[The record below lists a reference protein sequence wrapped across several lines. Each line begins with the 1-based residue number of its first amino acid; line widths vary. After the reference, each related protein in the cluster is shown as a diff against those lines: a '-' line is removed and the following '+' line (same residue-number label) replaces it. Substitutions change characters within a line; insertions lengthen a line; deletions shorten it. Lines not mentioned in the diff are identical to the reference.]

1 MFMRW
6 DVLAVAAAGLIALTW
21 LYRRDRE
28 RYRRLRGAFFAA
40 CLDLF
45 EQYRVVQDDVDF
57 PVLTGR
63 YRGHEVRL
71 EPIVDHL
78 TMRKLPSLWLQVSL
92 IAPVPYQGIFD
103 LLIRPRGTE
112 FYSPSIDLA
121 HEMRLPP
128 GWPSDAALRSD
139 DPARMPPL
147 AVMAQHRYL
156 FEDQRLKEMLVT
168 PKGVRLVYQVQQ
180 AERARYAVLRQIEF
194 LDNTLPPGLARRLLE
209 ATIAIR
215 ASLVAEAVPPT

>member
-6 DVLAVAAAGLIALTW
+6 DVLAVAAAALIALSW

-28 RYRRLRGAFFAA
+28 RFRRLRGGFFSG

-71 EPIVDHL
+71 EPIVDHM

-103 LLIRPRGTE
+103 LLVRPRGTE

-156 FEDQRLKEMLVT
+156 FEDPRLKEMLVT

-180 AERARYAVLRQIEF
+180 AERAKYAVLRQIEF
-194 LDNTLPPGLARRLLE
+194 LDNTLPLGLARRLLE

-215 ASLVAEAVPPT
+215 TSLIAEAALPT

>member
-1 MFMRW
+1 MRW
-6 DVLAVAAAGLIALTW
+6 DVLALVAAAVIGLIW

-28 RYRRLRGAFFAA
+28 RARRLRGGFFTA

-45 EQYRVVQDDVDF
+45 DSYRVVQDAVDF
-57 PVLTGR
+57 PVLTGK

-78 TMRKLPSLWLQVSL
+78 TLRKLPSLWLRVSV

-112 FYSPSIDLA
+112 FYSPSIDLGHA
-121 HEMRLPP
+121 VRLPP
-128 GWPSDAALRSD
+128 GWPVDAALRSD
-139 DPARMPPL
+139 DPAHMPPL
-147 AVMAQHRYL
+147 EIMARHRFL
-156 FEDQRLKEMLVT
+156 FEDLRLKEMLVT

-180 AERARYAVLRQIEF
+180 AERAQYLVMRQVEF
-194 LDNTLPPGLARRLLE
+194 ADNTLSLSLARRLLE
-209 ATIAIR
+209 AVLAIR
-215 ASLVAEAVPPT
+215 SSLVANPAPTE

>member
-28 RYRRLRGAFFAA
+28 RYRRLRGGFFAA
-40 CLDLF
+40 SLDLF

-215 ASLVAEAVPPT
+215 TSLIAEAAPPT

>member
-6 DVLAVAAAGLIALTW
+6 DVLAVAAAALIALSW

-28 RYRRLRGAFFAA
+28 RFRRLRGGFFSG

-71 EPIVDHL
+71 EPIVDHM

-103 LLIRPRGTE
+103 LLVRPRGTE

-156 FEDQRLKEMLVT
+156 FEDPRLKEMLVT

-180 AERARYAVLRQIEF
+180 AERAKYAVLRQIEF

-215 ASLVAEAVPPT
+215 TSLIAEAAPPT

>member
-6 DVLAVAAAGLIALTW
+6 DVLAVAAAALIALSW

-28 RYRRLRGAFFAA
+28 RFRRLRGGFFSG

-71 EPIVDHL
+71 EPIVDHM

-103 LLIRPRGTE
+103 LLVRPRGTE

-121 HEMRLPP
+121 YDMRLPP

-147 AVMAQHRYL
+147 AIMGQHRYL

-180 AERARYAVLRQIEF
+180 AERAKYAVLRQIEF
-194 LDNTLPPGLARRLLE
+194 LDNTLPPALARRLLE

-215 ASLVAEAVPPT
+215 ASLIAEAVPPT

>member
-6 DVLAVAAAGLIALTW
+6 DVLAVTAAALIALTW

-28 RYRRLRGAFFAA
+28 RYRRLRGGFFAA

-215 ASLVAEAVPPT
+215 ASLVAEAAPPT

>member
-6 DVLAVAAAGLIALTW
+6 DVLAVTAAALIALTW

-28 RYRRLRGAFFAA
+28 RFRRLRGGFFSG

-71 EPIVDHL
+71 EPIVDHM

-92 IAPVPYQGIFD
+92 IAPVPYQG
-103 LLIRPRGTE
+103 
-112 FYSPSIDLA
+112 SSQ
-121 HEMRLPP
+121 
-128 GWPSDAALRSD
+128 ALR
-139 DPARMPPL
+139 
-147 AVMAQHRYL
+147 
-156 FEDQRLKEMLVT
+156 
-168 PKGVRLVYQVQQ
+168 
-180 AERARYAVLRQIEF
+180 
-194 LDNTLPPGLARRLLE
+194 
-209 ATIAIR
+209 
-215 ASLVAEAVPPT
+215 LVAHMWSHCANT

>member
-6 DVLAVAAAGLIALTW
+6 DVLAVAAAALIALTW

-28 RYRRLRGAFFAA
+28 RFRRLRGGFFSG

-71 EPIVDHL
+71 EPIVDHM

-103 LLIRPRGTE
+103 LLVRPRGTE

-156 FEDQRLKEMLVT
+156 FEDPRLKEMLVT

-180 AERARYAVLRQIEF
+180 AERAKYAVLRQIEF

-215 ASLVAEAVPPT
+215 TSLIAEAAPPT